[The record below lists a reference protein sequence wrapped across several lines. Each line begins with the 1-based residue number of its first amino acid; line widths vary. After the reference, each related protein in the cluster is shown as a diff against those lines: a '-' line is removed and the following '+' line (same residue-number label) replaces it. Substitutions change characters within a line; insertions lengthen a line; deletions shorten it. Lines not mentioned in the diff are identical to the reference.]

1 MKKILLIITAIIGI
15 YACGSKQ
22 GGDKKAE
29 LAKLQAEYKTLGDK
43 IQKLQD
49 ELAKTDTSLAKKS
62 KLVQIMPVTLVENA
76 EHFIEVQGNVEAEE
90 NSLVGTRQ
98 PGVTISRILVKA
110 GDNVRAGQVLAEGD
124 ASAMESSLEQM
135 QVQYNLAKTAFER
148 QENLWNQKIGT
159 ELQYLQAKTQ
169 KQALEKSISAMEKQI
184 SYSKIIAPFAGIVDE
199 VKIKEGEMSAGGM
212 NGIRLVNPN
221 KLKVKANVADQYINK
236 VKRGNKVIIHL
247 SENDQEITSSVSY
260 AGAVVNPASRTFNV
274 EVACANA
281 LLKPNMVASIRINDA
296 VFHKVPF
303 ISQNIIQQ
311 GESGSFV
318 WLAITKDGKKIAH
331 RVDVKTGMSYDG
343 NVVVSEGL
351 KEGDEIITT
360 GFSELVEGQEIKL

>member
-29 LAKLQAEYKTLGDK
+29 LAKLQAEYKTLGEK
-43 IQKLQD
+43 IATLQE
-49 ELAKTDTSLAKKS
+49 ELAKTDTSMAKKS
-62 KLVQIMPVTLVENA
+62 KLVQIMPLTLTENA
-76 EHFIEVQGNVEAEE
+76 EHFIEVQGNVEADE
-90 NSLVGTRQ
+90 NALVGTRQ
-98 PGVTISRILVKA
+98 PGITIARILVKA
-110 GDNVRAGQVLAEGD
+110 GDFVKAGQVLAEGD

-159 ELQYLQAKTQ
+159 EFQYLQAKTQ
-169 KQALEKSISAMEKQI
+169 KQALEKSITAMEKQI
-184 SYSKIIAPFAGIVDE
+184 AYTKIVAPFAGVVDE

-212 NGIRLVNPN
+212 NGIRVVNPS
-221 KLKVKANVADQYINK
+221 KLKVKASVADQYINK
-236 VKRGNKVIIHL
+236 VKRGNKAIIHL
-247 SENDQEITSSVSY
+247 GESNEDITSSVSY

-274 EVACANA
+274 EVACGNSS
-281 LLKPNMVASIRINDA
+281 LKPNMVASVRINDA

-311 GESGSFV
+311 GENGSFV
-318 WLAITKDGKKIAH
+318 WTAIVKEGKKVAH
-331 RVDVKTGMSYDG
+331 RVEVKTGMSYNG
-343 NVVVSEGL
+343 NVVVTEGL